1 MCVTALCKLQSP
13 LWAFGCYFCGGNEL
27 VAPVG
32 YGDLG
37 LAPWSFSS
45 RSLGAANAKGMMF
58 FSVVRHLRNGAAIAR
73 CSQPEISWWGWR
85 NADDEYL
92 VTSIAKACALD
103 PGTRAAG
110 GSLSTGNNDSS
121 EACDTD
127 FGKVWVVLAPLGVGP
142 YLGLIGS
149 QGVLRERMGRQRQ
162 HTRCLG
168 PCLLGGCGV

>member
-13 LWAFGCYFCGGNEL
+13 LWAFGCYFCGGDEL

-32 YGDLG
+32 FGDLG

-45 RSLGAANAKGMMF
+45 RSLGAANAKGMTV

-103 PGTRAAG
+103 PGTRATG
-110 GSLSTGNNDSS
+110 GSLSTGNSDSS

-127 FGKVWVVLAPLGVGP
+127 FGKV
-142 YLGLIGS
+142 
-149 QGVLRERMGRQRQ
+149 
-162 HTRCLG
+162 
-168 PCLLGGCGV
+168 